1 MHSAPAQTR
10 PRVAAVRRLLVA
22 LVAAAAL
29 AGGAAAVM
37 SIDHT
42 DGSQHARWHQGWV
55 PRGRNLVL
63 RLVRRLGIDLVEK
76 VIESG
81 GGARLN
87 W

>member
-37 SIDHT
+37 PIDHT
-42 DGSQHARWHQGWV
+42 DGSQHARWHQGWFLED
-55 PRGRNLVL
+55 GTWYY
-63 RLVRRLGIDLVEK
+63 GWFD
-76 VIESG
+76 
-81 GGARLN
+81 A
-87 W
+87 